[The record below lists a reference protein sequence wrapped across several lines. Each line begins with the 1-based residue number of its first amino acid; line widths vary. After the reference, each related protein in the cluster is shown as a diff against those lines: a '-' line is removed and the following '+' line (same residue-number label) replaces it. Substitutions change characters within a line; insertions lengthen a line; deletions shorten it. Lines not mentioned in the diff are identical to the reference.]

1 MSDRVGIE
9 ITATRLRAVTLAA
22 WGDRPRAHAEV
33 DWDAAHPAAS
43 VAALASRMGRVGR
56 LGLAIG
62 LDYLHV
68 KHVELPPAPAN
79 VRRQMVAVEPD
90 RFFPVQDERVVV
102 GLAGSLAFA
111 VDQEALDRW
120 VQSFETWAPVESVE
134 AAPVSLARALASE
147 GDAGY
152 VFPLGAGDAGVIEI
166 KGGALTAARN
176 VAGDVAEQARARS
189 RSLPQVGNVAPDSLA
204 AWGAALGLDGD
215 LESMLLAD
223 TQRRTVERRRARRLA
238 GAAAACG
245 IALGFALWALD
256 RSRDDVL
263 ARVTAEQAALQS
275 RAAPAAA
282 LQAQLAGL
290 EQEDA
295 VARTVSSTRVDPLRV
310 LAALGERLPRDVT
323 VLNARAIGDEW
334 RIDGTATNAA
344 AILPALDGDSRFTNA
359 RFLAATARYR
369 EGGKTYE
376 SFSLA
381 FRAKP
386 GA

>member
-1 MSDRVGIE
+1 MSDRVGVE
-9 ITATRLRAVTLAA
+9 ITGARVRAVTLAA
-22 WGDRPRAHAEV
+22 WGDRPRACVDAE
-33 DWDAAHPAAS
+33 WDAAHPAAS
-43 VAALASRMGRVGR
+43 VAALAGRLGRVGR
-56 LGLAIG
+56 VALAIG
-62 LDYLHV
+62 LDHLHV
-68 KHVELPPAPAN
+68 KHVDLPPASPS

-102 GLAGSLAFA
+102 GIAGSVAFA
-111 VDQEALDRW
+111 MDQATLDRW
-120 VQSFETWAPVESVE
+120 IEAFETWAPVESVE
-134 AAPVSLARALASE
+134 PAPVALARALATG
-147 GDAGY
+147 GDATY
-152 VFPLGAGDAGVIEI
+152 TFSLGPAAAGVIEMR
-166 KGGALTAARN
+166 GGALATARN
-176 VAGDVAEQARARS
+176 ATPASVGAIAGARPLTPVDGVTAD
-189 RSLPQVGNVAPDSLA
+189 ALA
-204 AWGAALGLDGD
+204 AWGAARGLDGD
-215 LESMLLAD
+215 LDAMMLGDALR
-223 TQRRTVERRRARRLA
+223 QTVVRRRRRRL
-238 GAAAACG
+238 GAAAAACA

-256 RSRDDVL
+256 RSRNDLL
-263 ARVTAEQAALQS
+263 ARLAEEQAALES

-282 LQAQLAGL
+282 FQARLAAFDH
-290 EQEDA
+290 EDA
-295 VARTVSSTRVDPLRV
+295 IVRSVGVARIDPLRV

-344 AILPALDGDSRFTNA
+344 AILPALDGDPRFVDA